1 MKNSNNPKHF
11 KRASNRKIF
20 QIGNEIGDWKIID
33 KFREWGKTNVKFLL
47 QNQKTK
53 EKKYIY
59 QSNIDTFILGEM
71 SPLAKQIKLNW
82 KDFITYLNSKLRET
96 VFGWTAKE
104 FYLDLQTEQRTQQI
118 SPLVSK
124 CFYEFFNSI
133 GIIKRESDGFDFL
146 WEGYQI
152 ENKLSLS
159 SEINW
164 TGNGYKKVSIHLLMK
179 INLNDDFQIDKSFVG
194 LISLDVCHS
203 KWTKPQLSSN
213 FSSLSLHKNDF
224 NRIHIIHGELQTK
237 TKYLYPILN

>member
-1 MKNSNNPKHF
+1 MKNSKNRRQTKKAPK
-11 KRASNRKIF
+11 RKIF

-33 KFREWGKTNVKFLL
+33 KFLEIGKTNVKFGL
-47 QNQKTK
+47 QNQNTK

-59 QSNIDTFILGEM
+59 QSNIDTFILSEIN
-71 SPLAKQIKLNW
+71 PLAKQIKSNW
-82 KDFITYLNSKLRET
+82 DNFISHLNSKLRESI
-96 VFGWTAKE
+96 FGWTAKE
-104 FYLDLQTEQRTQQI
+104 FYGNLKTEQRTQQI

-124 CFYEFFNSI
+124 CFYEFFDSI
-133 GIIKRESDGFDFL
+133 GIVMQETDGFDFL

-159 SEINW
+159 SEKNW

-179 INLNDDFQIDKSFVG
+179 MNLNDDFQIDKSFIG

-213 FSSLSLHKNDF
+213 FSSLCLHKNDF
-224 NRIHIIHGELQTK
+224 NRIHVIHGELQTK
-237 TKYLYPILN
+237 TKYLHPILI